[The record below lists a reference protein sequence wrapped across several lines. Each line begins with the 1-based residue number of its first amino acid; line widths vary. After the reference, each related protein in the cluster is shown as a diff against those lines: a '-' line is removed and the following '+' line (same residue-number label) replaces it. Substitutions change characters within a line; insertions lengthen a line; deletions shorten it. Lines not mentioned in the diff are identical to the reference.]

1 MRLLGST
8 KSKDKYH
15 KNIPHLEIGSMSSCN
30 GINSYQQY
38 STVLY
43 ICSKIYLVSY

>member
-8 KSKDKYH
+8 KSKDKY
-15 KNIPHLEIGSMSSCN
+15 KNLPHLEIRSMSSCN
-30 GINSYQQY
+30 VINSYQQY